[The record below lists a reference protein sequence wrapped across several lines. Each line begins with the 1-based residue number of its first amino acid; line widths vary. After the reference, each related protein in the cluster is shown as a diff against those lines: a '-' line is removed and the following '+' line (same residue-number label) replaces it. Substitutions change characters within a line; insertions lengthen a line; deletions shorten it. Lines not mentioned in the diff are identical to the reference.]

1 MARYC
6 FYCGRELEDSEK
18 CYCRAR
24 TRAESA
30 SKTAASSSNVKQD
43 TSTSDHRTGSEGY
56 GQRTGAS
63 SASHAQRT
71 TSSASD
77 SNSTAT
83 SSHTKSKRQAAKA
96 KRQAAKEKRKA
107 DRERMRAVR
116 AEGKRRTQAEKDRR
130 RQSYRGGA
138 TGFAGGNKARGVQD
152 MRSFGREMLQLLL
165 RPADAIKS
173 QADPIWSLS
182 HTIFLITSVLL
193 GGAHISF
200 ANRWLY
206 SLLFNA
212 QLNPPAMDGVGLY
225 FSGVL
230 MTGFFLVLYAAILW
244 LLARFLF
251 RQGGLPFS
259 HTLAVGKTAWAY
271 LTLFMLVALP
281 TTMQGG
287 FFGLLLVLMGFAF
300 SCLVYARS
308 IAVITHLSDNQSLNL
323 TLVSLLLFTSLFSA
337 SIAVF
342 QTLLLP

>member
-30 SKTAASSSNVKQD
+30 AKTAASSSNVKQD
-43 TSTSDHRTGSEGY
+43 PSTSDPRTGSEG
-56 GQRTGAS
+56 GQRTGTN
-63 SASHAQRT
+63 SATYTQGT

-83 SSHTKSKRQAAKA
+83 SSDAKSKRQTAKA
-96 KRQAAKEKRKA
+96 KRQAAKAKRKA
-107 DRERMRAVR
+107 DRERMRAAR
-116 AEGKRRTQAEKDRR
+116 AEGKRRTQAEKNRR
-130 RQSYRGGA
+130 RQSYSGGA
-138 TGFAGGNKARGVQD
+138 AGFAGSNRTSGVQD
-152 MRSFGREMLQLLL
+152 LRAFGRELLQLFL

-173 QADPIWSLS
+173 QAIPYWSLS
-182 HTIFLITSVLL
+182 HTIFLIASVLL

-206 SLLFNA
+206 SLLFND
-212 QLNPPAMDGVGLY
+212 QLNPPALDGVGLY

-230 MTGFFLVLYAAILW
+230 MTGFFLLLYAAILW
-244 LLARFLF
+244 ALARFLF

-308 IAVITHLSDNQSLNL
+308 IAVITHLSDNQALNL
-323 TLVSLLLFTSLFSA
+323 TVVSLFLFTSLFSA